1 MSEFVR
7 IMSKLDLPAEGEAR
21 EVECGEYQLC
31 IAKLNGEGGNEE
43 GQSGPSEP
51 RGPTVLG
58 LNVAPISPGTR
69 HQYSIPQNASGV
81 VITDVQPHTEAARD
95 GLHPGDLVIMVNEQ
109 PVSNPAQFQAA
120 VNAAKA
126 AGRPSV
132 LLLVQRDGRNVPVP
146 LHFDTSKK

>member
-1 MSEFVR
+1 LMTIDVRSGLRPSE
-7 IMSKLDLPAEGEAR
+7 SEL
-21 EVECGEYQLC
+21 
-31 IAKLNGEGGNEE
+31 AKLSGQGGDEE
-43 GQSGPSEP
+43 DQSGPTES

-58 LNVAPISPGTR
+58 LNVAPITPGTR
-69 HQYSIPQNASGV
+69 NQYSIPQNATGV
-81 VITDVQPHTEAARD
+81 VITEVQPHTEAARD

-109 PVSNPAQFQAA
+109 PISSPAQFQSA

-146 LHFDTSKK
+146 LHFETTKK